1 MKKLV
6 LIAAL
11 FAASHA
17 NAAVVLSGTGTINYS
32 QNFDTLATGG
42 AANVWT
48 NDSTL
53 TGWFLF
59 NKSNAAVTT
68 YAADNGSSNTGSFYS
83 FGASAGAIS
92 DRALGGTASGGAY
105 FGSPASGTVA
115 GYIAAAFTNST
126 GVTLNSVTL
135 GFDGEQ
141 WRNGGNT
148 SAQAMVLQY
157 GFGSSFA
164 SVVWTVPG
172 GNFDWSSP
180 VIGSTAATVN
190 GNAAGLASGK
200 GGTLSNLS
208 WDNNST
214 LWVRWV
220 ENNDVGND
228 HGLAIDNFTLSV
240 NAITTTVPE
249 SDTSAMI
256 LAGLGLMGFMAR
268 RRK

>member
-6 LIAAL
+6 LVVAL
-11 FAASHA
+11 FAASQA

-32 QNFDTLATGG
+32 QNFDTLATSG
-42 AANVWT
+42 AANTWT

-53 TGWFLF
+53 AGWSLF
-59 NKSNAAVTT
+59 NKSNAAITT
-68 YAADNGSSNTGSFYS
+68 YAADTGSSNTGSFYS
-83 FGASAGAIS
+83 FGASSGAT

-105 FGSPASGTVA
+105 FGSPTTGTVA

-135 GFDGEQ
+135 SFDGEQ

-148 SAQAMVLQY
+148 SAQTMVMQY

-164 SVVWTVPG
+164 SVVWTSPG
-172 GNFDWSSP
+172 ANFDWTSP
-180 VIGSTAATVN
+180 VTGSTAAAVN
-190 GNAAGLASGK
+190 GNVAGLVSGK
-200 GGTLSNLS
+200 GGKLDNLS

-220 ENNDVGND
+220 ENNDAGND

-249 SDTSAMI
+249 SDTSAML
-256 LAGLGLMGFMAR
+256 LAGLGFMGFMAR